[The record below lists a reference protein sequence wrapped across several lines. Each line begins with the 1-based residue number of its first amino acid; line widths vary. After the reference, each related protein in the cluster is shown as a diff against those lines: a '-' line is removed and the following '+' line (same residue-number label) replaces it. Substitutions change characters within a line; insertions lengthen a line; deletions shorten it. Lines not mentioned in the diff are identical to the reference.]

1 MMPYRRNNPAKAFLM
16 QYRGLTVTLESLR
29 RSIERMRESLTSIT
43 APIKDDPV
51 QTSGQQDRM
60 SATIAK
66 IIDAESGYDETV
78 QRIVVEQQRILDAIA
93 SVPDATQQ
101 AVLTL
106 RYVEGLDWLSV
117 ADRIGYEERQTF
129 VIHGRALAEV
139 KKWLETGGQR

>member
-1 MMPYRRNNPAKAFLM
+1 
-16 QYRGLTVTLESLR
+16 
-29 RSIERMRESLTSIT
+29 MRESLTSIT

-66 IIDAESGYDETV
+66 IIDAEAGYDETV